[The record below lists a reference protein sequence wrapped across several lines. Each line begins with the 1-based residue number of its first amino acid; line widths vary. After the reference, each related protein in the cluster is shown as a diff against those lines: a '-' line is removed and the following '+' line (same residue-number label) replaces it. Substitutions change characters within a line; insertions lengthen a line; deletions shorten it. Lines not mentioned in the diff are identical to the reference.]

1 MAACPCPVLSRP
13 RPRVLVGGVPL
24 CQCQCQCQC
33 HPASPSPRHPS
44 KAGQAALVR
53 CCGEARACHGEFLLL
68 RVRGAEPLLREA
80 CVRLG
85 STASG
90 TDLWGGVA
98 WVAQPGLCCGCGCG
112 RAVQMGKWP
121 AETAKRLGLSGERV
135 AVWTVGVSAYAAE
148 VLLIGV

>member
-1 MAACPCPVLSRP
+1 MAACALSRSLSSASA
-13 RPRVLVGGVPL
+13 RPSRRSP
-24 CQCQCQCQC
+24 
-33 HPASPSPRHPS
+33 PMPMPMPSASPSPRHPS

-98 WVAQPGLCCGCGCG
+98 WFAQPGLCCGCGCG

-121 AETAKRLGLSGERV
+121 AERAKRLGLFLV
-135 AVWTVGVSAYAAE
+135 IAWLCTVGVSAYAAE